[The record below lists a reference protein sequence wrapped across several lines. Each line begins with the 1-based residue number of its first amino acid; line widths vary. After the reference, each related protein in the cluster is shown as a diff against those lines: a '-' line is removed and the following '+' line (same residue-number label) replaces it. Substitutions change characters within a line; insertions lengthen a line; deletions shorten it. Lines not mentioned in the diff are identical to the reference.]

1 MVAVTPDEAKALTSK
16 YSVQVQDGL
25 ISPVDKKCPFQSAE
39 SFLCN
44 LHGTSDKP
52 SGCIASPFTLNS
64 NDTLIIRN
72 RYKLLKCFRAGP
84 RLPAYVAFRASLDL
98 LFGLEEADKICNR
111 LANGSGDFY
120 APMIGRH
127 YDMIKGV
134 KKIHERTLHG
144 AAPNKPKGFFD

>member
-1 MVAVTPDEAKALTSK
+1 MVAVTPGEAKMLGGK
-16 YSVQVQDGL
+16 YGVKVLNGL
-25 ISPVDKKCPFQSAE
+25 ISPVDRKCPFQIDE

-44 LHGTSDKP
+44 LHNTSDKP

-72 RYKLLKCFRAGP
+72 RYKFLKCYKAGP

-98 LFGLEEADKICNR
+98 LFGLEEAKKICDR
-111 LANGSGDFY
+111 LENGSGDFY
-120 APMIGRH
+120 APMIEQH

-134 KKIHERTLHG
+134 KKIHRRTLPG
-144 AAPNKPKGFFD
+144 AALKK